1 MTQARLR
8 EMGILIVTDVTSC
21 THLASPHILRTQKFI
36 CALAH
41 APIILSTDFV
51 NDCLSQ
57 NERLEPEDYLLQ
69 DTETETQVGY
79 KLSDSLVRAKSNKG
93 QLLRGYLIY
102 CTETIHGGF
111 ETYKSIVEVNGGKCL
126 LYRARA
132 GSTTAPRAALDEK
145 NDDSEAG
152 TPNYVY
158 LISGTT
164 PEEAKL
170 WPRFRQM
177 VEAMGKNPL
186 VVSHVWMVDLALSQ
200 KHQWRDLYALT
211 DKDVTVTA

>member
-1 MTQARLR
+1 
-8 EMGILIVTDVTSC
+8 MGILIVPDVASC

-57 NERLEPEDYLLQ
+57 NKRLEPENYLLQ
-69 DTETETQVGY
+69 DTESEKRMGY

-93 QLLRGYLIY
+93 QLLRGYSIY
-102 CTETIHGGF
+102 CTELIHGGF
-111 ETYKSIVEVNGGKCL
+111 ETYKSIAEVNGGKCL
-126 LYRARA
+126 MYRARA
-132 GSTTAPRAALDEK
+132 GFTATLRAGLDEEG
-145 NDDSEAG
+145 DDFEASSPG
-152 TPNYVY
+152 YVY

-170 WPRFRQM
+170 WPKFRQM
-177 VEAMGKNPL
+177 IDGMGKNPL
-186 VVSHVWMVDLALSQ
+186 VVRHDWIVDLALSQ
-200 KHQWRDLYALT
+200 KHQWRDSYNLT
-211 DKDVTVTA
+211 EKDITLTA